1 MMTERR
7 ILMAEVQ
14 ADLAIGWVLKVLGVT
29 VLVLAVAVVFLAV
42 MRRIVDRHRYKK
54 IMRHR
59 QMMAMIGRE

>member
-1 MMTERR
+1 MTERR

-14 ADLAIGWVLKVLGVT
+14 ADLAIGWILKVLGVT

-42 MRRIVDRHRYKK
+42 MRRVVDRHRYKK

-59 QMMAMIGRE
+59 QMLTMIGRD

>member
-1 MMTERR
+1 MTERR

-42 MRRIVDRHRYKK
+42 MRRVVDRHRYKK

>member
-1 MMTERR
+1 MTERR

-14 ADLAIGWVLKVLGVT
+14 ADLAIGWILKVLGVT
-29 VLVLAVAVVFLAV
+29 VLILAVAVVFLAV

-59 QMMAMIGRE
+59 QMLTMIGRD

>member
-42 MRRIVDRHRYKK
+42 MRRVVDRHRYKK